1 MIYRL
6 IYLKRIRYHVGSEQL
21 TAEHG
26 VFQRSIGYIELYR
39 VVDFHEQQSLLQQIF
54 GLKTV
59 TVLSMD
65 RTTSKLELTGLPK
78 RINIVDI
85 IRERVE
91 FNKQR
96 KGIYEITNH

>member
-1 MIYRL
+1 M
-6 IYLKRIRYHVGSEQL
+6 
-21 TAEHG
+21 
-26 VFQRSIGYIELYR
+26 
-39 VVDFHEQQSLLQQIF
+39 
-54 GLKTV
+54 
-59 TVLSMD
+59 VLSMD
-65 RTTSKLELTGLPK
+65 RTTPKLELTGLPK